1 MPEPEEAIS
10 DLVRILRMI
19 EAIAEIGHE
28 LKNLMTAELMF
39 TLAVWRSDGRP
50 PHVGEKDSP
59 FSTEVI
65 AEIRPRVD
73 KIADRCLDVWCLV
86 EPFLTATVE
95 AGGELPEGVPF
106 VN

>member
-28 LKNLMTAELMF
+28 LKNLITPEMLF
-39 TLAVWRSDGRP
+39 ILAVWRSDGRP
-50 PHVGEKDSP
+50 PHLSEKDRP
-59 FSTEVI
+59 FSTELI

-73 KIADRCLDVWCLV
+73 KIADRCLDVVCIV